1 LTANQYATLKKDAPS
16 VRPSTA
22 LCIVD
27 FVLSFS
33 GEGDGHAS
41 VTADGNTILTVDL
54 LYYDSNGVPG
64 AGSGERVVTPAS
76 PIAIAR
82 GATLSLS
89 LSGCTGCDSLV
100 VTVEGASR

>member
-1 LTANQYATLKKDAPS
+1 
-16 VRPSTA
+16 
-22 LCIVD
+22 
-27 FVLSFS
+27 
-33 GEGDGHAS
+33 
-41 VTADGNTILTVDL
+41 
-54 LYYDSNGVPG
+54 
-64 AGSGERVVTPAS
+64 VTPAS